1 MNWNTYVFKTCI
13 TLTRGNSYWDPQL
26 QKEISTPDWKM
37 VEEDHIDVV
46 VAPDI
51 YSAEQLAHIRT
62 LEYGVQNGWDG
73 VCIWRVIA
81 NKIKTEDDI
90 DAFLD
95 KWANH

>member
-1 MNWNTYVFKTCI
+1 MNWNTYVFKTAI
-13 TLTRGNSYWDPQL
+13 ILSRGNSYWDPQL
-26 QKEISTPDWKM
+26 QKEISTPDWKR

-81 NKIKTEDDI
+81 EPIETEDDI